1 MEDIIVQDIDNEQ
14 IISGDELTEIY
25 SILEANDEQFKCLWK
40 KMEEVQL
47 ILTNIES
54 SLSNNNRHFVIHE
67 SNTKEVK
74 EACQKIV
81 SEIEYQDQKLEIELI
96 GVYKQINN
104 NEQITTFIIMILS
117 CIVGALF
124 IQHYDLSL
132 IIGNSPLNN
141 SDF

>member
-117 CIVGALF
+117 CIT
-124 IQHYDLSL
+124 
-132 IIGNSPLNN
+132 
-141 SDF
+141 